1 MAIWQFS
8 CNIVP
13 YRKNIMALTA
23 NEIISW
29 KESSIPLP
37 EINFLEQKA
46 SWSKDIIQYGNIDET
61 CIEFIYDNTLEEI
74 FCRLD
79 LRNLTKKQLNSIVEY
94 VQNLGA
100 MFFVDGIV
108 YEPKNDIIISLLRNS
123 YAFKYCQ
130 NSNEYLKS
138 IEIK

>member
-13 YRKNIMALTA
+13 YRKNIMSLTA

-29 KESSIPLP
+29 NEMSISVP
-37 EINFLEQKA
+37 EINFLEQKV
-46 SWSKDIIQYGNIDET
+46 SWSKNIIQYGNIDET

-94 VQNLGA
+94 VQKLGA

-108 YEPKNDIIISLLRNS
+108 YEPKNDIIVSLLRKS
-123 YAFKYCQ
+123 DAFKYCQ
-130 NSNEYLKS
+130 NSNEYLKN